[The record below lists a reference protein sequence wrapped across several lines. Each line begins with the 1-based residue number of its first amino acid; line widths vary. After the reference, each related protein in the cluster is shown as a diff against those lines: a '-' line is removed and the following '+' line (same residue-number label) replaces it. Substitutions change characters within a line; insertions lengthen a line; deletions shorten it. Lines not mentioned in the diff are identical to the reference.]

1 MNKLIGITLL
11 IFFFNFAS
19 RVNIKFSFSAVDD
32 RDSCDKDSY
41 GSGNE
46 GDYAMMMMILVVMV
60 TLAASKF

>member
-1 MNKLIGITLL
+1 M
-11 IFFFNFAS
+11 
-19 RVNIKFSFSAVDD
+19 NIKFSFSAVDD

-60 TLAASKF
+60 TLAASEF